1 MAPTVGQSLLDTQR
15 REKDEAD
22 TLTAM
27 ASLTVDNDQQ
37 KTSTETSR
45 YCNSTTCCPL
55 LCRLFN
61 TSFNPSL
68 TVNQSFLPQISRGA
82 DGGGARVVEERVKC
96 ITAPTFLSTR
106 AWHWSPWR
114 HASCSSSQLFDWFPR
129 SFTHFQVLDWHVH
142 SPPTFLRLKHSK
154 LLPKGDNKAWWVI
167 TGPLQWGL
175 RSWTNGVLFWER
187 PLISFSHCI
196 RLRTSRRKC
205 KKNQKKRRKVKTT
218 RQHRDVVA
226 QRAAKS
232 FVFCTKYNVQSSKK
246 KSQQAAKILQ
256 HKTHIHTHSQAT
268 RFPKEEPAVSKHLL
282 QTSILVYTVPCRFF
296 GILVHLYNSLLW
308 KAHKHTRTISI

>member
-82 DGGGARVVEERVKC
+82 DGGGACVVEERVKC

-142 SPPTFLRLKHSK
+142 SPPTFAFLRLKHSK
-154 LLPKGDNKAWWVI
+154 LLPKGDDKAWWVI

-175 RSWTNGVLFWER
+175 RSWTGRTMECSSERGLWFHFLIVLDWGRQEENA
-187 PLISFSHCI
+187 
-196 RLRTSRRKC
+196 
-205 KKNQKKRRKVKTT
+205 KKIKRRGGKVKTT

-246 KSQQAAKILQ
+246 KPTSSKNTSAQN
-256 HKTHIHTHSQAT
+256 THTHS
-268 RFPKEEPAVSKHLL
+268 F
-282 QTSILVYTVPCRFF
+282 TSNTVPKRGTCCVETPFADK
-296 GILVHLYNSLLW
+296 Y
-308 KAHKHTRTISI
+308 TRLHCTVSIFWYTCSSV